1 MTIDTSQLRV
11 SVEEKERWRRVMSV
25 TVPATVVRAE
35 EQRAA
40 TQLASRARMKGF
52 RKGRVPKS
60 LIEGRFGGALRQEAL
75 DKLIQSAYRGA
86 LAAEQLRPISEG
98 EVADLQYQ
106 PDQDLTFDIAFDV
119 EPVIEVSRVGGF
131 VVERATPTVTDEQ
144 IERVLARV
152 QEQNGVWKPI
162 EEGTPQERDL
172 VSVEILRLDDDT
184 DADAKADVAE
194 AREYDFVIGQG
205 DALPGIE
212 AAIKTLE
219 PGASGEFDVT
229 FPDDFPDESRRG
241 DVERVRIELKG
252 RRVMDV
258 PPLDDDLASQVG
270 DFATLDELRARIRED
285 MEKEAT
291 ESAENGVRSRL
302 LDLLIEAN
310 SFEVPASMVDRY
322 ADTVIGRAELPPER
336 LAEVKEQIRP
346 EAERAVKRIL
356 VLDRVAETQGLTA
369 TEEELD
375 ARIEEIAGR
384 NDTTAAKVY
393 AELQKAGRLEA
404 LERELTEGKVFEFLK
419 EQSKI
424 IDAPAA

>member
-11 SVEEKERWRRVMSV
+11 SVEEKDRWRRVMSV
-25 TVPATVVRAE
+25 TVPATVVRE
-35 EQRAA
+35 EEERAA
-40 TQLASRARMKGF
+40 AQLASRARMKGF
-52 RKGRVPKS
+52 RKGRVPKR

-131 VVERATPTVTDEQ
+131 VVERATPAVTDEQ

-162 EEGTPQERDL
+162 EEGTPRERDL

-184 DADAKADVAE
+184 DGEAEADVAE

-205 DALPGIE
+205 DALPDIE

-219 PGASGEFDVT
+219 PGAAGEFDVT

-252 RRVMDV
+252 RRVMDL
-258 PPLDDDLASQVG
+258 PPLDDDLAKQVG
-270 DFATLDELRARIRED
+270 DFATLDELKARIRED
-285 MEKEAT
+285 MEKEAM

-322 ADTVIGRAELPPER
+322 AQTVIGRAELPPER

-404 LERELTEGKVFEFLK
+404 LERELTEAKVFEFLK
-419 EQSKI
+419 GQSEI

>member
-35 EQRAA
+35 EERAA
-40 TQLASRARMKGF
+40 AQFASRARMKGF
-52 RKGRVPKS
+52 RKGRVPKR

-131 VVERATPTVTDEQ
+131 VVERATQAVTDEQ

-162 EEGTPQERDL
+162 EAGTPQERDL

-184 DADAKADVAE
+184 DVDAE

-205 DALPGIE
+205 DAIPDIE

-219 PGASGEFDVT
+219 PEASGEFDVT

-258 PPLDDDLASQVG
+258 PPLDDDLAKQVG
-270 DFATLDELRARIRED
+270 DFATLDELKARIRED

-322 ADTVIGRAELPPER
+322 AQTVIGRAELPPER

-404 LERELTEGKVFEFLK
+404 LERELTEAKVFEFLK